1 MSVLVGRKAP
11 LFTAPAVLDG
21 HRIVSDFKLESLIG
35 TQTIVLYFYPK
46 DFSGICPKELLA
58 FQQQLPEF
66 EKRNSAVLACSTDS
80 DVSHKAWLNTPVSQ
94 GGIQGVTYPVISD
107 FTKTITAQYGV
118 LAGEYDY
125 NEAGQLICEGPMMP
139 YRGLFI
145 IDKNGVVQHQV
156 VNFFTLVRSVKDT
169 LRMVDTLHRFQDQG
183 EVCEVEL

>member
-21 HRIVSDFKLESLIG
+21 QRIVSDFKLESLIG
-35 TQTIVLYFYPK
+35 TKTIVLYFYPK

-58 FQQQLPEF
+58 FQEQLPEF
-66 EKRNSAVLACSTDS
+66 EKRNCAVLACSTDS
-80 DVSHKAWLNTPVSQ
+80 DVCHKAWLNTPVSA
-94 GGIQGVTYPVISD
+94 GGIQGVTYPLISD

-125 NEAGQLICEGPMMP
+125 NEEGQLVSEGPMMA

-156 VNFFTLVRSVKDT
+156 VNFFTLVRSVKDA
-169 LRMVDTLHRFQDQG
+169 LRMVDALHLFQEKG
-183 EVCEVEL
+183 EVCEVER

>member
-35 TQTIVLYFYPK
+35 TKTIVLYFYPK

-66 EKRNSAVLACSTDS
+66 EKRNCAVLACSTDS

-94 GGIQGVTYPVISD
+94 GGIQGVTYPLISD

-156 VNFFTLVRSVKDT
+156 VNFFTLVRSVKDA
-169 LRMVDTLHRFQDQG
+169 LRMVDTLHLFQEKG
-183 EVCEVEL
+183 EVCEVER